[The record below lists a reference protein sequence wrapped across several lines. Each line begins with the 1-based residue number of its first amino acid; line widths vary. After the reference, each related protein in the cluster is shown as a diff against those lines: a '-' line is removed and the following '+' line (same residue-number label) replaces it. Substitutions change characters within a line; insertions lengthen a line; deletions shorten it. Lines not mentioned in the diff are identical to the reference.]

1 MVRDLPVKAGDA
13 GAVGWYAVV
22 GRVDAPVAGR
32 PVTPPEPARPSSKD
46 DTDVQTHE
54 IRQRFLDHFI
64 RAGHT
69 EVPSASLILDDPN
82 LLFVNAGMVP
92 FKPYFLGEQT
102 PPFDRATSVQKCVRT
117 LDIDEVGITTRHN
130 TFFQMAGNFSFGDYF
145 KREAIHFAWTLLTN
159 SVDDGGYGIDPQK
172 LWPTVYLDDDEAE
185 AIWRDEIGV
194 PAERI
199 QRRGLKDN
207 YWSMGVPGPC
217 GPCSEIFF
225 DRGPAYG
232 VEGGPE
238 ADEDRYIEI
247 WNLVFM
253 QNIRGPG
260 GGKDNYE
267 ILGPLP
273 KKNIDTGMGVERVA
287 CILQGVD
294 NVYETD
300 LCKPIIDLAAQLS
313 GRQYGAGNHDDDVRF
328 RVIADHSR
336 TAALLIG
343 DGVLPGNDG
352 RGYVLRRLLRR
363 VVRSMRLLGSDEPT
377 MGAITDKVIDL
388 MSPSYPVLAEQ
399 REHILTVAVGE
410 ETAFGRTLAAGSKL
424 FADAAQATKA
434 AEKSTISGDDAFT
447 LHDTY
452 GFPIDLTLEMAAE
465 AGLDVDQTGFTS
477 LMAEQK
483 QRAKADATARKT
495 GHADV
500 EVFRE
505 FLDRG
510 PTQFTGFDELVS
522 EAKVLGLIVDGARV
536 RSAGRGAEVT
546 VVLDRTPLYAE
557 SGGQMADI
565 GSITTSDG
573 VRLTVTD
580 VQKVGKSVWLHRA
593 TVDDGE
599 IVEGDEVIAAVDQ
612 GWRHGATQGHSGTH
626 MVHAALRQVL
636 GPSATQAGS
645 LNRPGYLRFD
655 FHAGAPLS
663 EDQRRE
669 IEEISNSAVEANYPV
684 HTFETGLAEAK
695 SMGAMALF
703 GENYGDVVRV
713 VEIGGP
719 FSMELCGGTHVASS
733 AQIGPIT
740 VIGESSVG
748 SGVRRVEAYT
758 GLDSF
763 RYLSRERALLAG
775 LASSLKVPSEEV
787 PGRVEQLVTRL
798 RDAEKQLEKARAEK
812 ARAAAAGLVDSAV
825 RVGATDIV
833 AGAVPG
839 LDANGLRQLAGDLRG
854 RVADRPAVVAL
865 FSTTGSGED
874 TKVPFVI
881 ATTEAARSA
890 GLKAGDLVK
899 EIAPLIGG
907 RGGGKP
913 DLAQGSGTDAAGI
926 DAAQARIRELVAR

>member
-1 MVRDLPVKAGDA
+1 M
-13 GAVGWYAVV
+13 
-22 GRVDAPVAGR
+22 
-32 PVTPPEPARPSSKD
+32 
-46 DTDVQTHE
+46 QTHD

-64 RAGHT
+64 KAGHT
-69 EVPSASLILDDPN
+69 EVPSASLVLDDPN

-117 LDIDEVGITTRHN
+117 LDIEEVGITTRHN

-145 KREAIHFAWTLLTN
+145 KREAIGFAWSLLTN
-159 SVDDGGYGIDPQK
+159 SVDEGGYGIDPEK

-185 AIWRDEIGV
+185 SIWRDEIGV

-217 GPCSEIFF
+217 GPCSEIFY

-253 QNIRGPG
+253 QNVRGPG

-273 KKNIDTGMGVERVA
+273 KKNIDTGLGIERVA

-300 LCKPIIDLAAQLS
+300 LLKPIIDLASRLT
-313 GRQYGAGNHDDDVRF
+313 GRAYAAGNHDDDVKF
-328 RVIADHSR
+328 RVIADHAR

-363 VVRSMRLLGSDEPT
+363 VVRSVRLLTAGSEASGTAPAAADQPT
-377 MGAITDKVIDL
+377 MGDIISLVVDT
-388 MSPSYPVLAEQ
+388 MSPSYPNLAEQ
-399 REHILTVAVGE
+399 REHIVDVAVAE
-410 ETAFGRTLAAGSKL
+410 EASFSKTLAAGSKL
-424 FADAAQATKA
+424 FADAATATKA
-434 AEKSTISGDDAFT
+434 ADRSTISGDDAFT

-465 AGLDVDQTGFTS
+465 AGLSVDREGFTE

-483 QRAKADATARKT
+483 QRAKADATARKS
-495 GHADV
+495 GHADLSV
-500 EVFRE
+500 YRE

-510 PTQFTGFDELVS
+510 PTLFTGFDELIS
-522 EAKVLGLIVDGARV
+522 EATVLGLVADGARV
-536 RSAGRGAEVT
+536 QSATPGQELV
-546 VVLDRTPLYAE
+546 VVLDRSPLYAE
-557 SGGQMADI
+557 SGGQMADV
-565 GSITTSDG
+565 GTITTGDG
-573 VRLTVTD
+573 VRLRVTD
-580 VQKVGKSVWLHRA
+580 VQKAGKSVWLHKV
-593 TVDDGE
+593 TVDEGE
-599 IVEGDEVIAAVDQ
+599 IAEGDEVIAAVDQ
-612 GWRHGATQGHSGTH
+612 SWRHGATQGHSGTH
-626 MVHAALRQVL
+626 MVHAALREVL
-636 GPSATQAGS
+636 GPTATQAGS

-655 FHAGAPLS
+655 FHSGKPLS
-663 EDQRRE
+663 DSQRRE
-669 IEEISNSAVEANYPV
+669 IEEISNAAVEANYPV
-684 HTFETGLAEAK
+684 HTFETGLTEAK
-695 SMGAMALF
+695 QMGAVALF

-733 AQIGPIT
+733 AQIGPVT

-748 SGVRRVEAYT
+748 SGIRRVEAYV
-758 GLDSF
+758 GMDSF
-763 RYLSRERALLAG
+763 RYLSKERALMAG
-775 LASSLKVPSEEV
+775 LASSLKVPSDEV
-787 PGRVEQLVTRL
+787 PDRVEQLVSRLKDAEREVERL
-798 RDAEKQLEKARAEK
+798 RADS
-812 ARAAAAGLVDSAV
+812 ARAAAGGLIDAATVSGDTLLVGGLVP
-825 RVGATDIV
+825 G
-833 AGAVPG
+833 G
-839 LDANGLRQLAGDLRG
+839 LDANGLRGLATDLRG
-854 RVADRPAVVAL
+854 KVADRLAVIAL
-865 FSTTGSGED
+865 FAPSADG
-874 TKVPFVI
+874 TKVPFVV
-881 ATTEAARSA
+881 ATTESARSH
-890 GLKAGDLVK
+890 GIKAGDLVK
-899 EIAPLIGG
+899 EVAPLVGG

-913 DLAQGSGTDAAGI
+913 DLAQGAGS
-926 DAAQARIRELVAR
+926 DPAGVEPAMGRIRDVVRDR